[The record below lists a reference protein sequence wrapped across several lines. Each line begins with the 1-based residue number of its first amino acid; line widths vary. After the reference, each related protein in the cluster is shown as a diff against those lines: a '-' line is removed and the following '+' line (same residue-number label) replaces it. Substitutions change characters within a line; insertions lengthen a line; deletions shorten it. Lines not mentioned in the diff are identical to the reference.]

1 MIDIK
6 KVKEEAEKE
15 FREEKFKTAKAK
27 VKSKLE
33 ELHKAKLVVSN
44 IERDLG
50 DLYDEIGQNS

>member
-15 FREEKFKTAKAK
+15 FKEEKFKSAKAK

-33 ELHKAKLVVSN
+33 ELHKAKLVVAN
-44 IERDLG
+44 IQRELG

>member
-15 FREEKFKTAKAK
+15 FKEEKFKTAKTK

-44 IERDLG
+44 IERELG
-50 DLYDEIGQNS
+50 DIYDEIGQNS